1 MGRKSRFRLVEDIFQ
16 ANAESVLAF
25 IESANVLERRMMP
38 VADSSKCFPTC
49 DEFAFQF
56 DISFDEARAVG
67 RDPEAFQFDSRMSS
81 FTYSRTTTSP
91 NGTGLSTVVAQS
103 TGIDGAASGNRP
115 ARSVR

>member
-67 RDPEAFQFDSRMSS
+67 RDPEAFQFDSPIHRLYDTETPILSCGEECRLLLRLFRIRFIRILRM
-81 FTYSRTTTSP
+81 
-91 NGTGLSTVVAQS
+91 
-103 TGIDGAASGNRP
+103 
-115 ARSVR
+115 